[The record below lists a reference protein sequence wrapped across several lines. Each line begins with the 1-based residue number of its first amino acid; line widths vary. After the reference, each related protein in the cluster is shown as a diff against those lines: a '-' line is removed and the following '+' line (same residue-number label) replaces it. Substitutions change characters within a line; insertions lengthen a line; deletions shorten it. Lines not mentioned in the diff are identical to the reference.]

1 MKNKEKLLYL
11 ANLTSS
17 IVECKS
23 TLEKS
28 KQSYIT
34 MQKTFTNA
42 METFS
47 RQINDMEAVADRL
60 AKELA
65 NDWRRH

>member
-60 AKELA
+60 AKEID

>member
-65 NDWRRH
+65 ND

>member
-11 ANLTSS
+11 ANLTSY

-60 AKELA
+60 AKEID
-65 NDWRRH
+65 ND

>member
-60 AKELA
+60 VKEID
-65 NDWRRH
+65 ND

>member
-60 AKELA
+60 AKEID
-65 NDWRRH
+65 ND

>member
-47 RQINDMEAVADRL
+47 RQINDMEAVTDRL
-60 AKELA
+60 AKEID
-65 NDWRRH
+65 ND

>member
-28 KQSYIT
+28 KQSYKT

-60 AKELA
+60 AKEIN
-65 NDWRRH
+65 ND